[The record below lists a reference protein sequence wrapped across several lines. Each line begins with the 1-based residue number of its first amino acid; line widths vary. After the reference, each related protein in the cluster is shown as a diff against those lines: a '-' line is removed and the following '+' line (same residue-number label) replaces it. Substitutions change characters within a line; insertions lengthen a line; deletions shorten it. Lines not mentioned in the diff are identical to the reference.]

1 MEQRSM
7 KKHFTLIELL
17 VVIAIIAILAAI
29 LLPALNS
36 ARERGRSASCI
47 NNLKQF
53 GNYIGMYQDANGD
66 YYMRHARRDSGNNVG
81 NWFDLLMPTA
91 GVTPNWADGDGNAA
105 SMTGGSTI
113 PDWAEC
119 PSDEF
124 FTLYP
129 QYHNSYYIGYV
140 YNAKLGTSCGKDAFC
155 GRKAVKRPS
164 EHLIVIEANHY
175 KVNGDVWQTEA
186 LLKFDTYN
194 GENKTNVPRVR
205 HNKYVNMVF
214 ADGHVDTGIGQAFW
228 DNASN
233 LNYYYPTMGAA
244 PSWEYL
250 PRSFAWK

>member
-1 MEQRSM
+1 M

-105 SMTGGSTI
+105 SMTGGNVI

-124 FTLYP
+124 FTSYP
-129 QYHNSYYIGYV
+129 QHQNSYYIGYV
-140 YNAKLGTSCGKDAFC
+140 YNAKIGTSCGKDAFC
-155 GRKAVKRPS
+155 GRKF
-164 EHLIVIEANHY
+164 
-175 KVNGDVWQTEA
+175 G
-186 LLKFDTYN
+186 F
-194 GENKTNVPRVR
+194 
-205 HNKYVNMVF
+205 
-214 ADGHVDTGIGQAFW
+214 
-228 DNASN
+228 
-233 LNYYYPTMGAA
+233 
-244 PSWEYL
+244 
-250 PRSFAWK
+250 